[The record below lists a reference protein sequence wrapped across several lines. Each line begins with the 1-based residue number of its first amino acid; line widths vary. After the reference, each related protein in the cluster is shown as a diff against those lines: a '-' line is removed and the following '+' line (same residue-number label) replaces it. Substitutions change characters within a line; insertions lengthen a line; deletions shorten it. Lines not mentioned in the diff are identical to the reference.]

1 MSTKEKNN
9 IKLKKAFGH
18 SIKSI
23 REAKG
28 LSQMDLASL
37 SNLEKTSISRIE
49 NGRTNVT
56 LTTIAI
62 LSTALE
68 VKLSTIFDFER
79 YTK

>member
-9 IKLKKAFGH
+9 IKLKKAFGL

-28 LSQMDLASL
+28 LSQLDLASL

-56 LTTIAI
+56 LTTI
-62 LSTALE
+62 SH
-68 VKLSTIFDFER
+68 
-79 YTK
+79 TKCGF

>member
-9 IKLKKAFGH
+9 IKLKKAFGL

-28 LSQMDLASL
+28 LSQLDLASL

-62 LSTALE
+62 LSAALD
-68 VKLSTIFDFER
+68 VKLSTIFDFESS
-79 YTK
+79 TK